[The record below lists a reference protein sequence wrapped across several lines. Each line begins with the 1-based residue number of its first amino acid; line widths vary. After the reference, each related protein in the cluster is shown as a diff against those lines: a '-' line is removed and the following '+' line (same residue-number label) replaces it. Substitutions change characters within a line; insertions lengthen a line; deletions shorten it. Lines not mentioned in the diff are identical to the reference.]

1 MKKRPP
7 TFRHDSVTYIDVAL
21 LLKSR
26 RKSFTLAEI
35 ELMRWAGTTTTSQ
48 VLRQMVQEGRVKKVS
63 VTAYKWVGK

>member
-7 TFRHDSVTYIDVAL
+7 TFRQDSLTYVDVARV
-21 LLKSR
+21 LKGV
-26 RKSFTLAEI
+26 RKSLTLAEI
-35 ELMRWAGTTTTSQ
+35 ELLRCGVSTTASQ